1 MPTNLN
7 AKSLKAHLL
16 AQGADGY
23 QINRLG
29 DDEFCLIQEGGVW
42 KVVYAERGFVQ
53 EVLFESGLEAEA
65 CAFLFDYVTRFRHS
79 HSVGKFIDQAEAQT
93 FGAQLTQLGI
103 KHEMGRIRW
112 SGDDWRYR
120 VAVYGPDVF
129 KVRRQYGKLPLER
142 VPTLPERIH
151 DAIRRLSQFEPNHE
165 YQLNPPVDAI
175 EQQVWSVLEF
185 SRGFRIPELYSR
197 FLLEVDDGGQFSSAL
212 RYLSM
217 REVFELNDPNLY
229 KQPVPRF
236 VRAALDSQQE
246 EIEIPSCDITAGFP
260 GLLRISHFSYNQ
272 MAHYLTQSGEYVFI
286 EHLSQGVRVSVE
298 RLSLEQFYQRSLEI
312 ILGGAFGKLQTYER
326 TQELMQFGF
335 SLEDLEKSLGATASL
350 EWKHGIIATILKTT
364 PDNLE
369 QKLLAWQ
376 EQHGV

>member
-7 AKSLKAHLL
+7 AKTLQAHLL
-16 AQGADGY
+16 AQGAGGY

-29 DDEFCLIQEGGVW
+29 DDEFCLIREGGVW

-53 EVLFESGLEAEA
+53 EVLFESLLEAEA

-79 HSVGKFIDQAEAQT
+79 HSVGKFTDQADAQA
-93 FGAQLTQLGI
+93 FAAQLTQLGI
-103 KHEMGRIRW
+103 KHEMGHIRW

-129 KVRRQYGKLPLER
+129 KVRRLYGKLPLER
-142 VPTLPERIH
+142 IPTLPERIH
-151 DAIRRLSQFEPNHE
+151 NAIRRLSEFEPNHE

-185 SRGFRIPELYSR
+185 SRSFRIPELYSR
-197 FLLEVDDGGQFSSAL
+197 FLLEVGDGGQFSSAL

-229 KQPVPRF
+229 KQPVPLF
-236 VRAALDSQQE
+236 VQAALDSPSG
-246 EIEIPSCDITAGFP
+246 EIEVSPRDITVGFS
-260 GLLRISHFSYNQ
+260 GLLRVSHFSYNQ
-272 MAHYLTQSGEYVFI
+272 MAHYLTQTGEFVFI
-286 EHLSQGVRVSVE
+286 ENLSDEVRVSAE
-298 RLSLEQFYQRSLEI
+298 RLSLEQFYQRTLEI
-312 ILGGAFGKLQTYER
+312 IIGDGFGKLQTYER

-335 SLEDLEKSLGATASL
+335 SLEDLENSLGVTASR
-350 EWKHGIIATILKTT
+350 EWKHGIIAQILKTT

-369 QKLLAWQ
+369 RKLIAWQ
-376 EQHGV
+376 EQHGT